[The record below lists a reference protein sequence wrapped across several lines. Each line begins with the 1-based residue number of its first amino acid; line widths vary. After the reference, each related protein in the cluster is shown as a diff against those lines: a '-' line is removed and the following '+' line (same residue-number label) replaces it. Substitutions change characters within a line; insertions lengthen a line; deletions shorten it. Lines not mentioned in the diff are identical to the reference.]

1 MNNSINP
8 YTIYWFSLIPVK
20 GVATIADQKII
31 KCSKFGL
38 TKGSKEVC
46 VHSPNKEKA
55 IAKLNSLAG
64 KLSKQYR
71 VYLYTDKQFG
81 MRTYNSDVTAILT
94 AKQKEE
100 SFLIN

>member
-8 YTIYWFSLIPVK
+8 YTIYWFSLIPLK
-20 GVATIADQKII
+20 GVAPLSDQKII
-31 KCSKFGL
+31 KGSKFGL

-46 VHSPNKEKA
+46 VHSPNKERA

-71 VYLYTDKQFG
+71 AYLYTDKQFG

-94 AKQKEE
+94 TKQKEE